1 MSAGILSNPIKCETF
16 SALTIRFLHCRSFT
30 ILTESCGHSISADA
44 KEGFFQP
51 IGDDMLDSAS
61 TKKRLLSASNM
72 QVPYRAIH
80 VLYFNASLLRSCKV
94 MHGQL
99 DVHIYT
105 GDACSGSV
113 VFVGK
118 WGRLTSTPH

>member
-1 MSAGILSNPIKCETF
+1 
-16 SALTIRFLHCRSFT
+16 
-30 ILTESCGHSISADA
+30 
-44 KEGFFQP
+44 
-51 IGDDMLDSAS
+51 MLGSAS
-61 TKKRLLSASNM
+61 TEKSLLSASNM
-72 QVPYRAIH
+72 QVPYGAIY
-80 VLYFNASLLRSCKV
+80 VLYFNASLLKSCKI

-105 GDACSGSV
+105 GDAWV